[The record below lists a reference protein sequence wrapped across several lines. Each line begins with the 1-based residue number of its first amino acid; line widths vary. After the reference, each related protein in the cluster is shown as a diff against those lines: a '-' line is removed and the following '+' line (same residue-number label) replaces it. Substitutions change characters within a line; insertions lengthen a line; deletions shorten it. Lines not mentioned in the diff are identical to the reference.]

1 MQYSIGP
8 ILAKINTP
16 DDLKK
21 LSIEE
26 LSLLCQDLR
35 QYIIDVVSE
44 NGGHFGAGLGVIELT
59 TALHFV
65 LNTPYDKLIWDVGHQ
80 AYAHKILTGRK
91 DLFPSNRK
99 QNGLSGFPSRTESE
113 YDAFGVGH
121 SSTSISA
128 ALGMAVAS
136 KLKNEKQRRIVAV
149 IGDGAL
155 TAGIAFEAI
164 NHASVAKADI
174 TIILND
180 NNISIDPVVG
190 GLKTY
195 LSNMTNPPANPN
207 LDIALAHKEITNN
220 SASSTFSHQI
230 QNYAAQSSNLFEALG
245 LQYFGIV
252 DGHNVAQL
260 IHTLQ
265 EIVDLPGPKLLH
277 VKTIKG
283 KGFEA
288 AEKQQTLWHA
298 PGLFDKLSGKIN
310 QKKNPE
316 AEPPKFQD
324 VFGHTILELAQ
335 LNPKI
340 MGITPAMPS
349 GSSLKFMIEAMPD
362 RAIDVG
368 IAEQHAVTFSA
379 GLATQGM
386 KVFCNIYSTFSQR
399 AYDMIIHDVA
409 LQNLPV
415 IFCLDRAGLVGEDG
429 ATHQGVFDIAF
440 LRCIPN
446 MIIAAPM
453 NEEELRD
460 MMFTAQLDSFQ
471 QPIAIRYPRG
481 KGVMLNWQT
490 PFKAMPIGKAQ
501 LIQSGEN
508 IAILSFGPLGNVV
521 QEVCKNLATKNC
533 IPAHY
538 NMRFVKPL
546 DEDALHE
553 VAKKYKYIITIED
566 GSKIGGLGDAVLA
579 FLNENNYQN
588 EVHILGV
595 PDQFIFHATPEE
607 QYKTCGLDAASITQL
622 ILSLHTSQK

>member
-21 LSIEE
+21 LSIDE
-26 LSLLCQDLR
+26 LTFLCQDLR

-91 DLFPSNRK
+91 EIFPSNRK
-99 QNGLSGFPSRTESE
+99 QNGISGFPSRAESE

-195 LSNMTNPPANPN
+195 LSNMNHPSAHPN
-207 LDIALAHKEITNN
+207 LDVSEEQNNITNHPETSN
-220 SASSTFSHQI
+220 NSHQI
-230 QNYAAQSSNLFEALG
+230 QDYASQSSNLFEALG

-252 DGHNVAQL
+252 DGHNVALL
-260 IHTLQ
+260 INTLK

-283 KGFEA
+283 KGYEA

-324 VFGHTILELAQ
+324 VFGHTILELAK

-349 GSSLKFMIEAMPD
+349 GSSLKYMIEAMPD

-368 IAEQHAVTFSA
+368 IAEQHAATFSA

-399 AYDMIIHDVA
+399 AYDMIVHDVA

-460 MMFTAQLDSFQ
+460 IMFTAQLDSFQ

-481 KGVMLNWQT
+481 KGVMINWQT
-490 PFKAMPIGKAQ
+490 PFKPMPIGKAQ
-501 LIQSGEN
+501 QLKSGEN
-508 IAILSFGPLGNVV
+508 IAILSIGPLGNIVK
-521 QEVCKNLATKNC
+521 EVCDSLAKENC
-533 IPAHY
+533 VPALY

-546 DEDALHE
+546 DEDVLHE

-566 GSKIGGLGDAVLA
+566 GSKIGGFGDAVLA
-579 FLNENNYQN
+579 FLNEYKYKN

-595 PDQFIFHATPEE
+595 PDHFIFHATPDE
-607 QYKTCGLDAASITQL
+607 QYKACGLDVSSIAQL
-622 ILSLHTSQK
+622 ILSLHSSLK

>member
-1 MQYSIGP
+1 MQYSIGS
-8 ILAKINTP
+8 ILAKINSP